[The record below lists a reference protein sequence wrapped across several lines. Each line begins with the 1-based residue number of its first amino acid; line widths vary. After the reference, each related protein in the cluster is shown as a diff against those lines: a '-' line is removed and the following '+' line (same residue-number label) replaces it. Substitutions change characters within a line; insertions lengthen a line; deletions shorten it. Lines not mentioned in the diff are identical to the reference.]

1 MEMREKILETL
12 SFLQK
17 ELVLKR
23 FYRPDGRVKTQR
35 CLNLQP
41 YDRLLIVLDG
51 VKNEPMSL
59 NGGIENRPA
68 GSGGFLSDRKTHLG
82 VRLLS

>member
-23 FYRPDGRVKTQR
+23 FYRPDGRAKT
-35 CLNLQP
+35 
-41 YDRLLIVLDG
+41 
-51 VKNEPMSL
+51 
-59 NGGIENRPA
+59 
-68 GSGGFLSDRKTHLG
+68 
-82 VRLLS
+82 